1 MLIMEKKKQR
11 LWVLRIWVHWRT
23 LPMPQTVAC
32 VLKKHPLEVCAGNK
46 RLIFLKTR
54 TASRET
60 GLGPLASSRNPA
72 RFSKTRLRWKSLS
85 SVALSH
91 ESEITR
97 QVFYMY
103 TFPTKYIGY
112 VWCII
117 GFVVGAADHSC
128 VPSHERSEWVG
139 DLARLQY
146 AASANQTKYTHQIN
160 RGWHAVL
167 LSRAR
172 PAFRPFA
179 SPADQARLKIKTAI
193 HRLWPHRQLQ
203 YCNFS
208 AYKKT
213 HYCLLFYSRW
223 VYANKYILVLDWK

>member
-1 MLIMEKKKQR
+1 ML
-11 LWVLRIWVHWRT
+11 LRFWVHWRT

-46 RLIFLKTR
+46 RLIFHKTR
-54 TASRET
+54 AASREA

-72 RFSKTRLRWKSLS
+72 RFSKTRRRWKSLS
-85 SVALSH
+85 RRWHYRMRARLRGKCF
-91 ESEITR
+91 I
-97 QVFYMY
+97 YMY

-179 SPADQARLKIKTAI
+179 SPADQAPQNVKTAI

-223 VYANKYILVLDWK
+223 VCK